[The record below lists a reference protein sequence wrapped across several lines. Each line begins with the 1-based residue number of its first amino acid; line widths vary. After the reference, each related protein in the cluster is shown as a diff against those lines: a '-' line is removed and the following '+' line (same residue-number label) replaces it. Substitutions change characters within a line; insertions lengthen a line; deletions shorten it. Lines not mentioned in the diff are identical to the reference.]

1 MTFSVFHADLR
12 QFSNF
17 PKKLIEKS
25 TFKQFMK
32 IGIGVLI
39 IITASFQLSAT
50 PAAGQPIDKVEVTI
64 ELKNE
69 SLIGA
74 FKKIESISPF
84 KFMYRDEEVKGI
96 HNLILPPARL
106 SVESLLKNILSKTNL
121 TYRQVDNQILI
132 ASNSYTNK
140 NLEVPVTML
149 PEEIPNSINAVISGR
164 VLSATGEPLIGV
176 SIAFKGTN
184 IGTTSGANGKYSISI
199 PTNGVLV
206 FSNVGFVSQEVEV
219 STSGTIDI
227 RMQEEATALNQVV
240 VTALGIKRESK
251 SLTYSTQGVNAQQ
264 LRDTREPNVMVSL
277 QGKVAGLS
285 ITESGGG
292 LGSPARVVLRGN
304 RSISGD
310 SQPLY
315 VVDGVPINGDPTNLS
330 SDNIASINVL
340 KGPNAAALYGSAAQ
354 NGAIII
360 TTYTGM
366 AGVTN
371 VSFSS
376 SYITQNPIM
385 VSQFQDVY
393 GQGTGGVYNN
403 RSDLSWGPKM
413 EGQTVEDWSPDPA
426 SAGKTYALTPQPD
439 NVKDFFLT
447 GRNLVNNLLINLGGE
462 KTQTVFSFTR
472 TDAKG
477 MVPNNE
483 LIRNNISLRVNS
495 KLLPKLSLDAKI
507 DYTRQQ
513 NLGGINA
520 EGSFESSIQNLFTI
534 PRSIQ
539 LDMMRRFEYTN
550 PDGANKQNFWSP
562 GSAFDQNP
570 YWRVYRNES
579 TASYDRV
586 IALASL
592 KYEFTKE
599 LNLMVRAAYD
609 GRNTTSQNKTYNDT
623 YNRGVFGRYSVGQS
637 NALLFN
643 TDFLLAYKK
652 NINKDWSLDANV
664 GGNLRQNRNSSL
676 NSNTGP
682 AMTVPNFFTLS
693 NTQQVVSIYDPGNSV
708 DVQSLYAFTQIRWK
722 NSVFLDITG
731 RNDWSST
738 LPKANRSYFY
748 PSVGLSAILT
758 DLVPSMRNVFTY
770 AKVRGSW
777 AQVGNSAPPY
787 LLQRTATFT
796 AGGNNGFLTL
806 NSILPDTALLPEL
819 TKSVE
824 LGAEFRFLNGRLG
837 LDFTVYKTNTT
848 NQLFT
853 VALPVGSGASQYF
866 TNGGNIQNKGI
877 EMLVFINPVRS
888 SNFNWDVNLN
898 YSLNRNIVLK
908 INDQRPRVDV
918 GSITI
923 EQGQP
928 FGNIYRRGFLRDEQG
943 RVIVGD
949 DGVPKRTPGE
959 TVKVANFN
967 PDWMGSIN
975 NSFSY
980 KNFTLSFLIDHRQGG
995 TILSQT
1001 NARLY
1006 GDGQALGTL
1015 QGREGG
1021 LIFGQN
1027 FFPNEIAVLGDG
1039 SKNTIPITAEKFWS
1053 AVGGRIQS
1061 TDEIFV
1067 ESATNTRLRELIVG
1081 YSLPVNK
1088 LSRLRVSKVHLS
1100 LVGRNLFFI
1109 HRASKTVDP
1118 DLRIGTGPGTEGI
1131 SGFALPTT
1139 RSMGASIK
1147 VDFN

>member
-1 MTFSVFHADLR
+1 MIFSAITAEFHR
-12 QFSNF
+12 SFKYPQR
-17 PKKLIEKS
+17 LIKKS
-25 TFKQFMK
+25 TFKQFMR
-32 IGIGVLI
+32 ISVGVLVI
-39 IITASFQLSAT
+39 MSVCFQLTAS
-50 PAAGQPIDKVEVTI
+50 PAEAQPIDQVEVKL
-64 ELKNE
+64 ELRHE
-69 SLIGA
+69 SLVNA
-74 FKKIESISPF
+74 FKKIEAVTPF
-84 KFMYRDEEVKGI
+84 RFMYRLDEVKDVRNI
-96 HNLILPPARL
+96 NLPPSKL
-106 SVESLLKNILSKTNL
+106 SVEAILKSILEKTYL
-121 TYRQVDNQILI
+121 TYRQVDKHILI
-132 ASNSYTNK
+132 SQVRGSTGGFNSMMTEFPGA
-140 NLEVPVTML
+140 LENSVKFIVSGTVTE
-149 PEEIPNSINAVISGR
+149 PSGD
-164 VLSATGEPLIGV
+164 PLIGV
-176 SIAFKGTN
+176 SVTLKGTN
-184 IGTTSGANGKYSISI
+184 VGTTTGAGGEYSLNI
-199 PTNGVLV
+199 PESGVLV
-206 FSNVGFVSQEVEV
+206 FSSVGYITQEVPV
-219 STSGTIDI
+219 NATATINI
-227 RMQEEATALNQVV
+227 KLQAEATALNSVV

-264 LRDTREPNVMVSL
+264 LKESREPNVMISM

-292 LGSPARVVLRGN
+292 LGSPARVILRGN

-360 TTYTGM
+360 TTYTGS
-366 AGVTN
+366 AGVTS

-376 SYITQNPIM
+376 SYITQRPLM
-385 VSQFQDVY
+385 SARFQNEY
-393 GQGTGGVYNN
+393 GQGTGGVYNK

-413 EGQTVEDWSPDPA
+413 EGQMVEHWSPNPA
-426 SAGKTYALTPQPD
+426 LAGTTYALTPQED
-439 NVKDFFLT
+439 NVIDFFET

-483 LIRNNISLRVNS
+483 LKRNNLSLRVNS
-495 KLLPKLSLDAKI
+495 QLLPRLHLDAKI

-513 NLGGINA
+513 GIGGINA
-520 EGSFESSIQNLFTI
+520 QGSFESSIQNLYTI
-534 PRSIQ
+534 PRSIHHEH
-539 LDMMRRFEYTN
+539 MKVFEYT
-550 PDGANKQNFWSP
+550 DERGANRQNYWAP

-579 TASYDRV
+579 SETSERV

-592 KYEFTKE
+592 RYDFTDD
-599 LNLMVRAAYD
+599 LSLMVRGAYD
-609 GRNTTSQNKTYNDT
+609 GRNSNNQNKTYNDT
-623 YNRGVFGRYSVGQS
+623 YNRGMFGRYTVGMS
-637 NALLFN
+637 NGVLFN
-643 TDFLLAYKK
+643 SDFLVSYKK
-652 NINKDWSLDANV
+652 KLNSDWSVNANV

-682 AMTVPNFFTLS
+682 AMTIANFFALS
-693 NTQQVVSIYDPGNSV
+693 NTQQVVSTYDPGNNV
-708 DVQSLYAFTQIRWK
+708 DVQSLYGFANIAWR
-722 NSVFLDITG
+722 NALFLDVTS

-738 LPKANRSYFY
+738 LPAANRSYFY
-748 PSVGLSAILT
+748 PSVGLSAVLT
-758 DLVPSMRNVFTY
+758 DLVPSMRGALSY
-770 AKVRGSW
+770 AKIRGSW

-787 LLQRTATFT
+787 LLQRTASFT

-806 NSILPDTALLPEL
+806 SPVLPDTALRPEL

-824 LGAEFRFLNGRLG
+824 VGAELRFLEGRIG
-837 LDFTVYKTNTT
+837 LDFTAYKTNTT

-853 VALPVGSGASQYF
+853 VALPVGSGASMYF

-877 EMLVFINPVRS
+877 EVLVSLNPVRS
-888 SNFNWDVNLN
+888 ADFNWDVNLN
-898 YSLNRNIVLK
+898 YSLNRNMVLK

-928 FGNIYRRGFLRDEQG
+928 FGNIYRRGFLRDDQQ
-943 RVIVGD
+943 RVIVGN
-949 DGVPKRTPGE
+949 DGVPKRTPGQ
-959 TVKVANFN
+959 TIMVANFN
-967 PDWMGSIN
+967 PDWMGSIS
-975 NSFSY
+975 NSFSF
-980 KNFTLSFLIDHRQGG
+980 KGFTLSFLIDHRHGG

-1006 GDGQALGTL
+1006 GDGQAEGTL
-1015 QGREGG
+1015 QGRDGG
-1021 LIFGQN
+1021 LIFGEN
-1027 FFPNEIAVLGDG
+1027 FFTNEIAVREDG
-1039 SKNTIPITAEKFWS
+1039 SKNDIPITAEKFWS

-1081 YSLPVNK
+1081 YSVPVSK
-1088 LSRLRVSKVHLS
+1088 LSNLRISKIHLS

-1109 HRASKTVDP
+1109 HRASNTVDP

-1131 SGFALPTT
+1131 SGFALPTART
-1139 RSMGASIK
+1139 IGASIK
-1147 VDFN
+1147 VDFK